1 MIVRVNR
8 TIHESM
14 NADLYTLLLFLGSI
28 GAFLAIVVGR
38 LQFSQEDDL
47 DREVAAKLK
56 AVKSLEEDYEAQTD
70 VAKKLGANLERNDF
84 LPTIGRTSSLNADGS
99 LSSGRLFRKALAIY
113 EAIEHVD
120 DPANADR
127 TYDRTVEEF
136 GLGGPSEIHRADLKT
151 MLRIARLAIHSRSDL
166 NDVEVYR
173 QELIALADA
182 GMLHL
187 SDAGRM
193 RMREILTLLQSRD
206 MQSLVDEYRD
216 FVPVVE
222 EILLNEH
229 VVSQPQ

>member
-1 MIVRVNR
+1 
-8 TIHESM
+8 
-14 NADLYTLLLFLGSI
+14 
-28 GAFLAIVVGR
+28 
-38 LQFSQEDDL
+38 
-47 DREVAAKLK
+47 
-56 AVKSLEEDYEAQTD
+56 
-70 VAKKLGANLERNDF
+70 
-84 LPTIGRTSSLNADGS
+84 
-99 LSSGRLFRKALAIY
+99 
-113 EAIEHVD
+113 
-120 DPANADR
+120 
-127 TYDRTVEEF
+127 
-136 GLGGPSEIHRADLKT
+136 

-206 MQSLVDEYRD
+206 MQSLIDEYRD